1 MKKSLIALAVLAAS
15 GGAMAQSTVTLF
27 GTLDPGVWN
36 QKTTFGDDSTKSQT
50 LLGNNGRGTTQVSV
64 KGVAEISAG
73 LNGIFLYEG
82 DFDVASST
90 GTNSNTTAGKHSVG
104 SGGGEVFGGL
114 QGGFGSVKLGS
125 PNTPTLN
132 SQASRQPMGTKIG
145 GGFNSSLGTGH
156 VRNNNSL
163 VYATPDLGGVTV
175 SGGYAFKSLK
185 GQTVAGVS
193 TGDIVVK
200 DNTGANTTSVLQ
212 NGTDI
217 GSILDIGV
225 DAAFGPAKVGFT
237 QYNQQKVGAQTSNHT
252 QTNLYGQFAV
262 AGSTIYGGYVSQK
275 NTAGAKATGLN
286 LAVKVGLGDLSLL
299 GNVAK
304 LNDKSAANNDI
315 TTLAVG
321 ADYALGKRT
330 TLYTRLVNEK
340 TSNVTA
346 ATGVKKVNSLLVA
359 TQVNF

>member
-1 MKKSLIALAVLAAS
+1 MKKSLIALAVLASS
-15 GGAMAQSTVTLF
+15 GAAMAQSTVTLF

-36 QKTTFGDDSTKSQT
+36 QKTTLGNGASSSQT

-82 DFDVASST
+82 DMTPGSSSGVAAAGTSS
-90 GTNSNTTAGKHSVG
+90 GQHPIG

-114 QGGFGSVKLGS
+114 QGGFGSIKLGS

-145 GGFNSSLGTGH
+145 GGFNTGSLGIAH

-163 VYATPDLGGVTV
+163 AYATNDLGGVTV
-175 SGGYAFKSLK
+175 SGAYAFKSVT
-185 GQTVAGVS
+185 GQPVG
-193 TGDIVVK
+193 GI
-200 DNTGANTTSVLQ
+200 TT
-212 NGTDI
+212 TADI
-217 GSILDIGV
+217 GSILDLGV
-225 DAAFGPAKVGFT
+225 DAVFGPAKFGLT
-237 QYNQQKVGAQTSNHT
+237 QYSQKKITGQVSDHN
-252 QTNLYGQFAV
+252 QTNVYGQFAV
-262 AGSTIYGGYVSQK
+262 ATSTVYAGFVNQK
-275 NTAGAKATGLN
+275 DTAGNKATGLN

-299 GNVAK
+299 ANVAK
-304 LNDKSAANNDI
+304 LNDKSTANNDK
-315 TTLAVG
+315 TTTAIG

-330 TLYTRLVNEK
+330 TLYTRLSVDK
-340 TSNVTA
+340 TSNLASTSTSVA
-346 ATGVKKVNSLLVA
+346 KLNSFVIG